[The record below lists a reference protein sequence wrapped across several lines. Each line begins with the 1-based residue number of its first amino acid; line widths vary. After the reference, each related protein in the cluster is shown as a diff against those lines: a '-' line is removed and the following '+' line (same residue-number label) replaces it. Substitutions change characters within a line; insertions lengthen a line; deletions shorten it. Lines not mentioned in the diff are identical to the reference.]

1 MENLDIILLTA
12 VVSVLFLVFI
22 IASYREFSIMGKS
35 GFKGGKEKGPRAEMV
50 QFLQNVFTDES
61 IEPRKKKELS
71 SIIKKT
77 LDEIDSGGKSD
88 ATNK

>member
-35 GFKGGKEKGPRAEMV
+35 GFKGGKEKGPRA
-50 QFLQNVFTDES
+50 
-61 IEPRKKKELS
+61 
-71 SIIKKT
+71 
-77 LDEIDSGGKSD
+77 
-88 ATNK
+88 

>member
-1 MENLDIILLTA
+1 
-12 VVSVLFLVFI
+12 
-22 IASYREFSIMGKS
+22 
-35 GFKGGKEKGPRAEMV
+35 MV

-77 LDEIDSGGKSD
+77 LDEIESGGNSD